1 MGKPLLS
8 EVERWL
14 DILYVAAEGARL
26 RQEDRRK
33 AVEVTALLEEIDRAM
48 NRLTRES
55 PLLLVD
61 AAAGKSYLGL
71 LSAKLLFE
79 PAGRAA
85 RVVSIERD
93 QQRTTL
99 SRSAVERLSSTI
111 PIECRAADLAAIEAW
126 PERPSIVVALHACG
140 PAADTIIECAIR
152 VDAAMLLLVPCCT
165 GKAVV
170 SAARAKERA
179 EQLKIPRH
187 APVRRRF
194 IQSLVDAE
202 RTWTLEAAGYE
213 TEVVEFVGATVT
225 PHNLLWRSRRV
236 KEPVRMAAAK
246 RALESLRK
254 GLGRNPG
261 EDSCRNQ
268 VHAFKNAPAEVSS

>member
-1 MGKPLLS
+1 MFMKKPLVA

-14 DILYVAAEGARL
+14 DILYVAAEGAHL

-33 AVEVTALLEEIDRAM
+33 AVEVAAMLAEIGRAM
-48 NRLTRES
+48 NRLSRES
-55 PLLLVD
+55 SLLLVD

-93 QQRTTL
+93 PRCMES
-99 SRSAVERLSSTI
+99 SRSAVERLGSTI
-111 PIECRAADLAAIEAW
+111 PIECRTADLAAVEAW
-126 PERPSIVVALHACG
+126 PEQPSIVAALHACG
-140 PAADTIIECAIR
+140 PAADAIIECTIR

-165 GKAVV
+165 GKAVASV
-170 SAARAKERA
+170 ARAKDRA

-202 RTWTLEAAGYE
+202 RTWILEAAGYE

-225 PHNLLWRSRRV
+225 PHNLLWRSRKV
-236 KEPVRMAAAK
+236 KEPGRMAAAK
-246 RALESLRK
+246 HALESLRQ
-254 GLGRNPG
+254 GPREL
-261 EDSCRNQ
+261 
-268 VHAFKNAPAEVSS
+268 